1 MLLLLLTRLNVFI
14 IGFLLCAFFSL
25 LVVVELSS
33 KKLEVKLDLAA
44 VAMWHDGDIMYNIMA
59 WQ

>member
-1 MLLLLLTRLNVFI
+1 MLLLLTRLNMFI
-14 IGFLLCAFFSL
+14 IGFLLCVFFSL
-25 LVVVELSS
+25 LVVVELS